1 MHEIR
6 QRIVWHILVEHRSD
20 AVRRRIRHHHEM
32 RVSAALRD
40 DIGSHQAAGTGLV
53 IDHDRLAE
61 LAAEI
66 FILSR
71 SLAEYFGWPSLLPKY
86 SASERERMSAAP
98 AGGKLTIQRIGL
110 EGQPVCARAMP
121 GAARAE
127 AARKVRRESMI
138 ALNLL

>member
-1 MHEIR
+1 MPC
-6 QRIVWHILVEHRSD
+6 D
-20 AVRRRIRHHHEM
+20 
-32 RVSAALRD
+32 AAL
-40 DIGSHQAAGTGLV
+40 DIITRCVSPRPLATILAPTRPPAPGLFSTT
-53 IDHDRLAE
+53 I
-61 LAAEI
+61 
-66 FILSR
+66 
-71 SLAEYFGWPSLLPKY
+71 GWPSLLPKY

-110 EGQPVCARAMP
+110 EGQPVCALATP